1 MIFNDTLQKH
11 EECLKKCELERDA
24 CELEQENDK
33 KCDTEMKACECVC
46 DFDYGP

>member
-11 EECLKKCELERDA
+11 EECLKLCELEREV
-24 CELEQENDK
+24 CELEQAKDK
-33 KCDTEMKACECVC
+33 TCDTEMKTCEHDC